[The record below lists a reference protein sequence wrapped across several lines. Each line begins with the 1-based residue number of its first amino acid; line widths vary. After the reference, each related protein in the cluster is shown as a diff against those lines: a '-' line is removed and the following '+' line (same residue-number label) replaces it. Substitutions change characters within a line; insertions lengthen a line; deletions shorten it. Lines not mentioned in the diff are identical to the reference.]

1 MKLERLAP
9 PQLDALREVANI
21 GAGHAATALAQMT
34 GARITVNVPKLQIVA
49 LEDTAELI
57 AGPDEVVAAVLMHMV
72 GDLSGRTLLV
82 FPERSAR
89 QVVEILLK
97 RPVGDVRNFGELER
111 SALREVGNILA
122 AAYLN
127 ALSEFLGLML
137 LPSIPSLA
145 VDLCAAIVTTAYANF
160 GHDRDSAMSIRTS
173 FSLDSEAVLAYFILL
188 PDSESLDVI
197 LRAVRLE

>member
-1 MKLERLAP
+1 MELERLAP

-21 GAGHAATALAQMT
+21 GAGHAATALSQMT
-34 GARITVNVPKLQIVA
+34 GVRIGVEVPKLQIVP
-49 LEDTAELI
+49 LEETAEMV

-82 FPERSAR
+82 FPEDSAR
-89 QVVEILLK
+89 RIAEILLK

-122 AAYLN
+122 AAYMN
-127 ALSEFLGLML
+127 ALSDFLGLML

-160 GHDRDSAMSIRTS
+160 GHDRDRAMSIRTS
-173 FSLDSEAVLAYFILL
+173 FSMDSESVLAYFILL